1 MKIQINDEVRN
12 ATEEEISAIEN
23 AITEAQRLI
32 EIENSKKENEAQAK
46 ILKVSAYQKLGL
58 TNQEI
63 TAVIGLTEEEARLL
77 LGGN

>member
-32 EIENSKKENEAQAK
+32 EIENSKKEMEAQAK
-46 ILKVSAYQKLGL
+46 ILKISAYQKLGL